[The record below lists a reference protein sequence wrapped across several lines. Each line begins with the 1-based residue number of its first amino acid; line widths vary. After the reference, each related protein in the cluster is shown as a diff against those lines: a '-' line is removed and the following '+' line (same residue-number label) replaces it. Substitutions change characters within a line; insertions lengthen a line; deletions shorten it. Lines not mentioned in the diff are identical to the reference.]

1 METQVLEVNSLMK
14 KCKKFV
20 SVVMAIL
27 IVFALSS
34 CDLIQDAEITP
45 AIPDGIEAGDIRI
58 GVLYSSDYEKED
70 TDAFIQQEAIN
81 AARGTYPIA
90 DPIIKNKLPIDNT
103 EKIKNAVISCVKES
117 GCNVVLSTDPVFTEM
132 LYGFATGTIE
142 GVENLESYKQI
153 VFVCLDNTKKYENT
167 ENFHC
172 FYPNYEQAYCLAGIT
187 AASKGDSNIKFT
199 SDNEA
204 YLKAFELGAKAVNP
218 DAKIINGAEVETY
231 GTVDTNWH
239 IYYQALI
246 ENITLGK
253 FSEMGN
259 YFAGVETG
267 FCSFTP
273 AEDYASKDLNA
284 KLAEAKAHLTDG
296 TWDLTK
302 AETIKF

>member
-1 METQVLEVNSLMK
+1 MK

-34 CDLIQDAEITP
+34 CSLIQDAEITP
-45 AIPDGIEAGDIRI
+45 AIPDGVEAGDIRI
-58 GVLYSSDYEKED
+58 GVLYSSDYEREG

-81 AARGTYPIA
+81 LVRGTYPTA
-90 DPIIKNKLPIDNT
+90 DPIIKNKIPVDNAD
-103 EKIKNAVISCVKES
+103 KIKNAVISCVKES
-117 GCNVVLSTDPVFTEM
+117 GCNIVLSTDPAFTAT
-132 LYGFATGTIE
+132 LYGFATGKIE

-153 VFVCLDNTKKYENT
+153 VFVCLDNTKKYESS

-172 FYPNYEQAYCLAGIT
+172 FYPNYEQAYCLAGIA
-187 AASKGDSNIKFT
+187 AASKGEANIKFT
-199 SDNEA
+199 SDNES
-204 YLKAFELGAKAVNP
+204 YRKAFELGAKAVNP
-218 DAKIINGAEVETY
+218 NAKIINGAEIDTY

-239 IYYQALI
+239 VYYQTLI

-253 FSEMGN
+253 FSDMGN
-259 YFAGVETG
+259 YFVGVETG

-273 AEDYASKDLNA
+273 GEDYASKDLNA
-284 KLAEAKAHLTDG
+284 KLADAKALLSDG